1 MEKINRVIVEA
12 SGDVFKSERDLS
24 KRLTRALGT
33 VLRGSPF
40 SLKIKGFNATMARER
55 KRGKAEKTR
64 FQANGKANGG
74 HHARGGIARAKL
86 LTPAERSAIASKA
99 AKKRWK
105 AWRASQ

>member
-1 MEKINRVIVEA
+1 MEKIDRVIVE
-12 SGDVFKSERDLS
+12 SSSFKSERALKHHIS
-24 KRLTRALGT
+24 SVLVSEKMRKAWGLT
-33 VLRGSPF
+33 
-40 SLKIKGFNATMARER
+40 IKGYNATMARER